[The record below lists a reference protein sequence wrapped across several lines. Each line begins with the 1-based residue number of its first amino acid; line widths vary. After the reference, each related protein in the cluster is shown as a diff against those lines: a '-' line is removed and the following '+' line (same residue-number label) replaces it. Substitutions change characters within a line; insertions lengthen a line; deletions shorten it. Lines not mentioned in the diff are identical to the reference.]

1 MNVRAS
7 SGLFQKI
14 TEKEKHLEEPVVY
27 SGVKSMSRYHPP
39 PLDIYVYIY
48 NPFLLIA

>member
-14 TEKEKHLEEPVVY
+14 KEKEKHLEEPVVY

-39 PLDIYVYIY
+39 PLYIY
-48 NPFLLIA
+48 IYINKIPSS